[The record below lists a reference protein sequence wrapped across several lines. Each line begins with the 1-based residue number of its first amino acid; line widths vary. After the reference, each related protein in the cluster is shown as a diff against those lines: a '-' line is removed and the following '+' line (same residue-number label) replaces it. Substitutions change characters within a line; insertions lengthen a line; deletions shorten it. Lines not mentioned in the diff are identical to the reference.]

1 MLNND
6 ETNLGSNVQK
16 NSKSDKYDIYEMVDE
31 SGEGTMTAFNVFP
44 GIIIMYN
51 DFHMGNC
58 NSKFKS
64 MSDIIC
70 IDYCREGRI
79 EWKLKNDT
87 YFYVESGDLQIST
100 KSYHNGN
107 FEFPLHHYHG
117 ISICFYLEE
126 ASKTLESIFGGF
138 SVNLYNLKE
147 KFCSNDEPVII
158 KTEQHINNIFLDLY
172 TVSDSIREDYFK
184 VKVLELLLYLDL
196 SSVPSNRREKSYFY
210 KSQVEKVKKI
220 QEFITANQEKHFTL
234 KELSE
239 RFEIPL
245 TSMKQCFKG
254 VYGTS
259 VYSYIRAYRMNTAAT
274 MLIKTKENISVI
286 AGKVG
291 YDNSSKFSSAFKSV
305 MGKSPQ
311 EYRKS
316 FV

>member
-1 MLNND
+1 MLSDNKI
-6 ETNLGSNVQK
+6 NLGSNIQK
-16 NSKSDKYDIYEMVDE
+16 SSRNDKCDIYEMVDE
-31 SGEGTMTAFNVFP
+31 NGEGTMTAFNVFP
-44 GIIIMYN
+44 GIVVMYN
-51 DFHMGNC
+51 DFHMGSC
-58 NSKFKS
+58 NSKFES
-64 MSDIIC
+64 ISDIIC

-79 EWKLKNDT
+79 EWKLSNDT

-100 KSYHNGN
+100 KNYHNGN

-117 ISICFYLEE
+117 ISVCFYLKE
-126 ASKTLESIFGGF
+126 ATKTLKNIFGGF
-138 SVNLYNLKE
+138 SVDLYKLKE
-147 KFCSNDEPVII
+147 KFLSNDSPVIL
-158 KTEQHINNIFLDLY
+158 KAEQHINNIFLDLY
-172 TVSDSIREDYFK
+172 TVSDSIKEEYFK
-184 VKVLELLLYLDL
+184 IKVLELLLYLEV
-196 SSVPSNRREKSYFY
+196 SSVPANRREKSYFY
-210 KSQVEKVKKI
+210 KSQVEKIKRIK
-220 QEFITANQEKHFTL
+220 EFITVNQEKHFTL

-239 RFEIPL
+239 KFEIPL

-259 VYSYIRAYRMNTAAT
+259 IYSYLRAYRMNTAAT

-291 YDNSSKFSSAFKSV
+291 YDNSSKFSSAFKNV